1 MRTSMSSISIAL
13 AAWLRML
20 SATRARVEA
29 LKRLRHLRA
38 VLFRFR
44 QIMLDALAFKTRERW
59 TRWRFWTI
67 L

>member
-1 MRTSMSSISIAL
+1 
-13 AAWLRML
+13 ML

-44 QIMLDALAFKTRERW
+44 QIMLDALAFKTP
-59 TRWRFWTI
+59 
-67 L
+67 